1 MQLSAIETG
10 VRKYTD
16 EVKDLI
22 LNQNYVG
29 KYLETMKKDEGI
41 VNSGIYKELENMDI
55 YNQALNA
62 RYYYVSTNMF
72 ENVMPSFD
80 KSDINVRENSSVNVN
95 AVKFLNDSDA
105 KKDYNQMQ
113 EKFDILSQELSSKFA
128 SLSESSFTKS
138 GVGLDKT
145 NSYSGEKLNIIDG
158 FGDSMYNAII
168 KESDKINST
177 LDKKEDK
184 DLFLS
189 EVNSKF
195 SEINSYFLQTQ
206 RELNSD
212 LVKNDMKDTSI
223 VDVNTYGLDEY
234 NTAAVIENTEKI
246 GVDYIKKEWLSSEVY
261 QNFEAEDMSDK
272 YKYGSMDKN
281 TQFSNAMKFADI
293 MGIDKESQNSQQ
305 FMDEAKLFNEVY
317 YSGLD
322 YVTDS
327 FNLSVNLN
335 NMTDETAIDMAK
347 DFFGDDFSNIVPT
360 YGEVNKNIGFNR
372 DNLKE
377 YTSIEANN
385 MLEFVSNKD
394 EMQDAMQ
401 DTQEYISNIEY
412 LDKNR
417 EKLELLEADL
427 DTGTTQE
434 NYEALTKYNLALEEN
449 ERDRE
454 ELLKYFDTFV
464 EELEKNGVI
473 DEYEDYNQKDSLPK
487 SVSPILGKSI
497 YA

>member
-1 MQLSAIETG
+1 
-10 VRKYTD
+10 
-16 EVKDLI
+16 
-22 LNQNYVG
+22 
-29 KYLETMKKDEGI
+29 
-41 VNSGIYKELENMDI
+41 
-55 YNQALNA
+55 
-62 RYYYVSTNMF
+62 
-72 ENVMPSFD
+72 
-80 KSDINVRENSSVNVN
+80 
-95 AVKFLNDSDA
+95 
-105 KKDYNQMQ
+105 
-113 EKFDILSQELSSKFA
+113 
-128 SLSESSFTKS
+128 
-138 GVGLDKT
+138 
-145 NSYSGEKLNIIDG
+145 
-158 FGDSMYNAII
+158 
-168 KESDKINST
+168 
-177 LDKKEDK
+177 
-184 DLFLS
+184 
-189 EVNSKF
+189 
-195 SEINSYFLQTQ
+195 
-206 RELNSD
+206 
-212 LVKNDMKDTSI
+212 
-223 VDVNTYGLDEY
+223 
-234 NTAAVIENTEKI
+234 
-246 GVDYIKKEWLSSEVY
+246 
-261 QNFEAEDMSDK
+261 
-272 YKYGSMDKN
+272 
-281 TQFSNAMKFADI
+281 
-293 MGIDKESQNSQQ
+293 
-305 FMDEAKLFNEVY
+305 MDEAKLFNEVY